1 MNIQAGLFTQFST
14 GRVLEALIWF
24 KASARSEPE
33 PVAVR
38 CMLGVQQEQL
48 SSGTH
53 EEDASNGP
61 CPFRNTMVHRRLV
74 RVGPTSS
81 RPNSI
86 TQYAARRLQ
95 SSAAAARIQF
105 VLKCNTP
112 CHLSSNRRHETGGIH
127 NSTKLDNAIMPSLLA
142 ALSASHVD
150 TPIRDRLR

>member
-74 RVGPTSS
+74 RVVTASS
-81 RPNSI
+81 RPTSI
-86 TQYAARRLQ
+86 TQYAARRLP
-95 SSAAAARIQF
+95 SSAATGRITCD
-105 VLKCNTP
+105 LMCKLPRLLC
-112 CHLSSNRRHETGGIH
+112 
-127 NSTKLDNAIMPSLLA
+127 STW
-142 ALSASHVD
+142 
-150 TPIRDRLR
+150 

>member
-61 CPFRNTMVHRRLV
+61 CPFRNTMVHRR
-74 RVGPTSS
+74 
-81 RPNSI
+81 PNSI

-95 SSAAAARIQF
+95 SSAATARIQF